1 MKLVHVLAIL
11 AVTIMVGFTGT
22 FFAHSFY
29 NYYEVREIDMM
40 LEVAPKLGFNTE
52 TDKLDFG
59 SNFPGNTCKKFM
71 NISFPKETK
80 VIIDF
85 EGDFADWVSANED
98 NFILNP
104 DEVKNLEFLATIP
117 KDAALGVYNGKV
129 KFYFKRP

>member
-1 MKLVHVLAIL
+1 MKLGHVFAIL
-11 AVTIMVGFTGT
+11 AVTILIGFTGT
-22 FFAHSFY
+22 FFVHSFY
-29 NYYEVREIDMM
+29 NYYEVREVDMV

-52 TDKLDFG
+52 TDKLNFG

-85 EGDFADWVSANED
+85 EGDFADWVTVNED
-98 NFILNP
+98 NFILEPN
-104 DEVKNLEFLATIP
+104 ESKALEFLAKIP
-117 KDAALGVYNGKV
+117 KDADLGIYAGKV